1 MRWLL
6 ILLGIV
12 QGIQVSAQSINPSY
26 GFEHIVPPGTIRSAE
41 INDIVQ
47 DKEGLLWIAASGIFT
62 YDGHRFQHF
71 SSLSDSGSILH
82 QEVTSLM
89 YDSIRKRILIGT
101 RNLGVIAYNYET
113 NSLRRLPSKAGIP
126 IVNQMVTD
134 AKGNIWIA
142 SFNSGLFVLKEDTL
156 QRADVKRYS
165 SIRTSYLLPYQGGIL
180 IGDQRKIFLVQNHQV
195 TDSIILSWNKV
206 DFSAHGRVTAMLIDK
221 KGRLY
226 AGTEKLGVLVYDF
239 PEKRFVQ
246 YFGPDIPPFFNRINR
261 IHEDQ
266 EGLIWI
272 LTKAGGIVLY
282 NPEKNEL
289 KNLTRNPLL
298 PYTLSGDN
306 CNAILED
313 RTGIIWIAATG
324 ALNKYDR
331 SKILFHHITYDPNDR
346 NSLSDKM
353 VRCLYEDDDGTLI
366 IGTDGGYLNFFHPV
380 DGKIQRLKI
389 TVPGHSRNFMP
400 ASIQPLDNQNLLIG
414 TASGVLVFNK
424 KKRTF
429 SYFPPMQQELQ
440 KVLVR
445 QILKEE
451 NILYMVAGGSFRII
465 DLKTGIKSIFK
476 SFNDN
481 TDENPVFGATAV
493 FIDTYK
499 RKWIG
504 AQGGVSLFNPDSSF
518 TYFPVEKEPTR
529 PDGSYFMVLAM
540 NEIDGYLWIS
550 SFNNGIWRLRLTLHN
565 QDKQRVERI
574 DIPELNHNTVYCTLP
589 DSEGMI
595 WMASN
600 QGLLKYN
607 PLTGH
612 LLTFLPEQG
621 AQALEFNRLAFLRS
635 KKGEFV
641 MGGINGINIFRPEEI
656 KTQVSLPKPVLLYAT
671 SFRMAE
677 NQFYINLRGKSTI
690 TLNRDQNFITFHY
703 LINDFHTP
711 RNYFT
716 EYQLEGH
723 DPTWMESNTS
733 EISYSNLKP
742 GNYTLRL
749 RTRVNMKTFDAD
761 ELRIKIP
768 FPIWQQS
775 WFILTIL
782 LLFFALVIGGFQ
794 VQASIS
800 KRNKEKLEQLLRERT
815 AQIEQS
821 RAELQALNE
830 KKDLI
835 FSILSHDLRAPLTTL
850 KGFLS
855 LIEENANI
863 LTPQQLSQYAQNIR
877 NSVSSALD
885 LIDNTLYWALSQ
897 TESIKYNPTD
907 FSLSD
912 VLTKIYN
919 LYQLT
924 ASRKRMDFRLENID
938 NIHVFADE
946 NMTYVAL
953 RNVVSNALKFTPEGK
968 SVVLK
973 VSQNHTHAIVTVKDE
988 GIGMSPEY
996 VQRVLSQ
1003 ENVVPKKG
1011 TANEKGTGLGMILC
1025 RKFVEL
1031 NNGSLEIISAEN
1043 QGTEC
1048 RIYLPLSLSDGDRK

>member
-6 ILLGIV
+6 ILIGAV
-12 QGIQVSAQSINPSY
+12 QVIQVAGQTISPPYA
-26 GFEHIVPPGTIRSAE
+26 FEHIIPPGTIRSAE
-41 INDIVQ
+41 INDIIQ

-71 SSLSDSGSILH
+71 SSLSDSGSILN
-82 QEVTSLM
+82 QEVTSLL
-89 YDSIRKRILIGT
+89 YDSIRNRILIGT
-101 RNLGVIAYNYET
+101 RNLGLVAYDYET

-126 IVNQMVTD
+126 IVNQIVTD
-134 AKGNIWIA
+134 SKGNIWIA
-142 SFNSGLFVLKEDTL
+142 SFNSGLFVLKNDTL

-165 SIRTSYLLPYQGGIL
+165 SIRTSYLLPYQDGIL
-180 IGDQRKIFLVQNHQV
+180 IGDQRKIFLVRNHQV

-221 KGRLY
+221 KERLY

-239 PEKRFVQ
+239 SEKSFVQ
-246 YFGPDIPPFFNRINR
+246 YFGPDISPFFNRINR
-261 IHEDQ
+261 MHQDR

-313 RTGIIWIAATG
+313 RTGIIWVAATG

-331 SKILFHHITYDPNDR
+331 SKILFHHITYDPNDP

-366 IGTDGGYLNFFHPV
+366 IGTDGGFLNIFHPV
-380 DGKIQRLKI
+380 DRKIQRLKI

-400 ASIQPLDNQNLLIG
+400 ASIRPLDEQNLLVG
-414 TASGVLVFNK
+414 TASGILVFNK

-445 QILKEE
+445 QILKED
-451 NILYMVAGGSFRII
+451 NTLYIIAGGSFRII
-465 DLKTGIKSIFK
+465 DLKTGKKSIFK

-481 TDENPVFGATAV
+481 AGENPVFGATAV
-493 FIDTYK
+493 FIDRHK

-518 TYFPVEKEPTR
+518 TYFPVEKEPKR

-550 SFNNGIWRLRLTLHN
+550 SFNNGVWKLRLTPEN
-565 QDKQRVERI
+565 QEKQQVERV
-574 DIPELNHNTVYCTLP
+574 DIPELNNNTVYCTLP
-589 DSEGMI
+589 DTEGMI

-607 PLTGH
+607 PVTGH
-612 LLTFLPEQG
+612 LITFLPEQG
-621 AQALEFNRLAFLRS
+621 VQALEFNRLAFLQTKS
-635 KKGEFV
+635 GEFV
-641 MGGINGINIFRPEEI
+641 MGGINGINIFRPEDI
-656 KTQVSLPKPVLLYAT
+656 KTKVYLPRPALLYAS
-671 SFRMAE
+671 SFRVAE
-677 NQFYINLRGKSTI
+677 NQFYINLRGKSEVA
-690 TLNRDQNFITFHY
+690 LNRNQNFIVFHFI
-703 LINDFHTP
+703 LNDFHTP
-711 RNYFT
+711 RGFLT
-716 EYQLEGH
+716 EYRLERH
-723 DPTWMESNTS
+723 DPGWIETTSS

-742 GNYTLRL
+742 GNYVLQL
-749 RTRVNMKTFDAD
+749 RTRVNNTTSEAAT
-761 ELRIKIP
+761 LRIKIP

-775 WFILTIL
+775 WFIITT
-782 LLFFALVIGGFQ
+782 LLFIVAVIVAGFQ
-794 VQASIS
+794 IQASVS
-800 KRNKEKLEQLLRERT
+800 KRNKERLEQLLRERT
-815 AQIEQS
+815 AQIERS
-821 RAELQALNE
+821 RTELQALNE

-835 FSILSHDLRAPLTTL
+835 FSILSHDLRSPLTTL

-897 TESIKYNPTD
+897 TGSIKYNPTV

-912 VLTKIYN
+912 VLKKIYN

-924 ASRKRMDFRLENID
+924 ASRKRVDFRLEGID

-953 RNVVSNALKFTPEGK
+953 RNVVSNAIKFTPEGK

-973 VSQNHTHAIVTVKDE
+973 VSQNHQQAIVSVKDE

-1011 TANEKGTGLGMILC
+1011 TANEKGTGLGMVLC
-1025 RKFVEL
+1025 RKFIEM
-1031 NNGSLEIISAEN
+1031 NQGSLEIMSSEN
-1043 QGTEC
+1043 KGTEC
-1048 RIYLPLSLSDGDRK
+1048 RIYLPLSDAERK